1 MAIKIIYL
9 EQSKYDR
16 EYVHPFNRTVE
27 YNDTIKFIAVDDVFI
42 VSISNKDNFLKNTD
56 NSDADDNLVFTLDS
70 EGTQGPSTKEYKI
83 APAADV
89 PYKYYNVC
97 WNGIYADRP
106 GNSPPRIII
115 AP

>member
-1 MAIKIIYL
+1 MATKIIYL
-9 EQSKYDR
+9 EKSKYDR
-16 EYVHPFNRTVE
+16 EYAHPFNRTVE

-56 NSDADDNLVFTLDS
+56 NSAADDNLEFTLDS
-70 EGTQGPSTKEYKI
+70 AGTAGNPTEEYKI
-83 APAADV
+83 TSAADV